1 LADCEQTCRLERLL
15 LGEQITYSEKLCVG
29 HPKKMR
35 VDWHQSRKIR
45 AEQALYDIINPE
57 SANSSPRRE
66 HTLSIRHGDH
76 CDI

>member
-1 LADCEQTCRLERLL
+1 
-15 LGEQITYSEKLCVG
+15 VG